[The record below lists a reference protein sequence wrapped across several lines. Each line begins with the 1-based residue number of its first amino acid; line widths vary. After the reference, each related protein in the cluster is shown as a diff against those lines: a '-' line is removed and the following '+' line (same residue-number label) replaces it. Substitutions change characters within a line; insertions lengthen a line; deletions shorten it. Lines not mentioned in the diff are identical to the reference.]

1 MIETA
6 VLGTAIL
13 IFYAVLGYV
22 RPVLA
27 LLTMPLIALAIVV
40 SGIGSE
46 RADFFLFAFV
56 LVLVTL
62 IAIAVSEREAGA
74 QQWFHKWAFWALV
87 VIAVFVGLVGF
98 LLGFGLLGAGM
109 MLPALFILGA
119 VALAVSVISYS
130 ITSRTTRVIHIF
142 STLGSSMRQ
151 NLPLPM
157 ALDCA
162 ATGREDS
169 IAWTLRGIK
178 KWLVQGYSLVE
189 AIRRGY
195 PQCPAQALALLTA
208 AERVGQLPAAIE
220 AIGIDAEVRANERT
234 RIRPVHPIYPIVV
247 LCIMFLLLLGLMTFV
262 IPQYQAVLQEMVGGE
277 LPAATQLL
285 LGIMEFVVYDHG
297 GLVFLLLLGLVFVVA
312 PGLWLRGRFCQR
324 KPDRPYLSSRIG
336 DWLKWHLPIV
346 HWFERNRSTLQVV
359 ELLRLG
365 AKAGC
370 PVNEAIRSTL
380 ELDVNLCFRARL
392 ARWLRR
398 VESGENIATAARK
411 CRLGSPLAWAFE
423 AGMTGD
429 GAPAVLEM
437 LESFYR
443 SNYSFRVNL
452 SRFILW
458 PCAII
463 VLGMTVGFVVIAVF
477 LPGVS
482 VITSLTGHVYP

>member
-1 MIETA
+1 MVQIA
-6 VLGTAIL
+6 VIGTAIL
-13 IFYAVLGYV
+13 IFYAVLGYM
-22 RPVLA
+22 RPLLA
-27 LLTMPLIALAIVV
+27 LLTLPLIALAVIFA
-40 SGIGSE
+40 GIGSE
-46 RADFFLFAFV
+46 RADFVLFAFV

-62 IAIAVSEREAGA
+62 IAIAVSEREPGA
-74 QQWFHKWAFWALV
+74 QQWFHRGAFWALM
-87 VIAVFVGLVGF
+87 VIAVSVGLVG
-98 LLGFGLLGAGM
+98 LIAGFGLLGAGM

-119 VALAVSVISYS
+119 VAVGISLISYG
-130 ITSRTTRVIHIF
+130 ITSRNTRVIHVF

-162 ATGREDS
+162 ATGRGDS

-195 PQCPAQALALLTA
+195 PQCPAQDLALLTA
-208 AERVGQLPAAIE
+208 AERMGQLPAAIE

-234 RIRPVHPIYPIVV
+234 RIRPVHPVYPIVV

-262 IPQYQAVLQEMVGGE
+262 IPQYKTVLQEMVGGE

-285 LGIMEFVVYDHG
+285 IDIMGFVVYDHD

-312 PGLWLRGRFCQR
+312 PGLWLRGRFRQR
-324 KPDRPYLSSRIG
+324 RPDRPYLSSRVG

-346 HWFERNRSTLQVV
+346 HWFERNRATLQVV

-365 AKAGC
+365 AQAGC

-380 ELDVNLCFRARL
+380 DLDVNLCCRARL
-392 ARWLRR
+392 ARWLQR
-398 VESGENIATAARK
+398 VESGENIAAAARR

-443 SNYSFRVNL
+443 SNYSFRANL
-452 SRFILW
+452 ACFIFW
-458 PCAII
+458 PCVII
-463 VLGMTVGFVVIAVF
+463 VLGVTVGFVVVAVF

-482 VITSLTGHVYP
+482 VISSLTGNVYP